1 MPGLTVFIP
10 ALFSE
15 LGGTSGEDTDPNTW
29 PATRRLLARAAVN
42 PSPIE
47 SIEHALIAAFT
58 PTPNDVPAAI
68 PAAALTASF
77 DAVAEPARA
86 IMRADP
92 VHLRADPNQILM
104 FNNVE
109 IMPSAEEADELL
121 AVLNAGFDD
130 IRFFRGR
137 DPARWY
143 TDLKTPA
150 RTRSP
155 FAANGRSVSRF
166 LPVGDG
172 ARTLQQIM
180 NDVQMLLHEHPVNNA
195 REQRGL
201 PPINSVWL
209 WGAGSVPERLRGPAF
224 VAGNDALSA
233 ALALHAGSDWRPDTS
248 ANDAISACAA
258 GASGLVVIG
267 APTGAAGPH
276 EDTCAVATFEQQWS
290 IPLLRALQQRVLR
303 RLMIITDRD
312 VYTTTPI
319 DRFKFWRTA
328 SAGQGMRG

>member
-1 MPGLTVFIP
+1 MSGLTVFIP

-15 LGGTSGEDTDPNTW
+15 LAGASGEDAVPDGW
-29 PATRRLLARAAVN
+29 PATRRLLARAVVH
-42 PSPIE
+42 PSPSE
-47 SIEHALIAAFT
+47 SVEHALIAAFS
-58 PTPNDVPAAI
+58 PAPVSAPVSI
-68 PAAALTASF
+68 PAAGLTAPF
-77 DAVAEPARA
+77 DGVAHPSLA

-92 VHLRADPNQILM
+92 VYLRADPNQILL
-104 FNNVE
+104 FNNTE

-195 REQRGL
+195 RERRGL
-201 PPINSVWL
+201 PPINSIWL
-209 WGAGSVPERLRGPAF
+209 WGAGNVPVLPGAPAF
-224 VAGNDALSA
+224 VGGNDAFSA
-233 ALALHAGSDWRPDTS
+233 ALALHAGCEWRPDTS
-248 ANDAISACAA
+248 ANDAITACAS
-258 GASGLVVIG
+258 GAVGLVVIG
-267 APTGAAGPH
+267 APTGAAGPPA
-276 EDTCAVATFEQQWS
+276 DVWAVGAFEQQWS
-290 IPLLRALQQRVLR
+290 VPLLLALKRRALR
-303 RLMIITDRD
+303 RLTIVTDRN
-312 VYTTTPI
+312 VYTTTPV
-319 DRFKFWRTA
+319 DRLKFWRTVR
-328 SAGQGMRG
+328 AG